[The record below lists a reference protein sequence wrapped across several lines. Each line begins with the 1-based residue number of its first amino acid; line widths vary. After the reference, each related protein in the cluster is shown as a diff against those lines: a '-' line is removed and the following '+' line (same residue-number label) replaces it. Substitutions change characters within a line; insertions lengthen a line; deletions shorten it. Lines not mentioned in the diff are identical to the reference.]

1 METGHSYYIGLMSG
15 TSADAID
22 AALIDLHDPPGFRLV
37 ATHSLPM
44 PDALRSEIE
53 RIVTSATAD
62 LESVAALDMTLG
74 HHFAEAARML
84 CDLAGVACSE
94 VRAIGSHGQTVR
106 HRPRQHPPYTIQI
119 GNPAVIAEQSGIT
132 TVADFRSR
140 DIAAGGEGA
149 PLVPAFHQW
158 LFGDAGEHRAVLNLG
173 GIANL
178 TLLSPEGAVGGFDTG
193 PGNTLLDQWIA
204 THQHGVRYDADGRW
218 AASGRVQPWLLEKL
232 LHDPYFTRP
241 PPKSTG
247 REHFNLAW
255 LRDALGDKDVRP
267 EDVQATLVE
276 LTAESI
282 ARALDAWAP
291 ATYRVYV
298 CGGGR
303 KNTALMA
310 SLTRAWPGHWGVTED
325 LGLDGAWVE
334 ASAFAW
340 LAARTLAR
348 QPGNVPAV
356 TGARRPVVLGAVYWG
371 S

>member
-1 METGHSYYIGLMSG
+1 MKTDHGYYIGLMSG

-22 AALIDLHDPPGFRLV
+22 AVVIELADAPRFRLV

-44 PDALRSEIE
+44 PDAIRAEIE
-53 RIVTSATAD
+53 RIVTAENPD
-62 LESVAALDMTLG
+62 LESAAVLDITLG
-74 HHFAEAARML
+74 QHFVEAACAVCVQGGLSR
-84 CDLAGVACSE
+84 SQI
-94 VRAIGSHGQTVR
+94 RAIGSHGQTIR
-106 HRPRQHPPYTIQI
+106 HRPRHQPPYTLQI
-119 GNPAVIAEQSGIT
+119 GNPAVIAEHTGIT

-149 PLVPAFHQW
+149 PLVPAFHHW
-158 LFGDAGEHRAVLNLG
+158 LFADATEHRAVLNLG

-178 TLLSPEGAVGGFDTG
+178 TLLPPDGAVGGFDTG

-204 THQHGVRYDADGRW
+204 SHKINVRYDAQGRW
-218 AASGRVQPWLLEKL
+218 AASGRVQPWLLDTL
-232 LHDPYFTRP
+232 LADPYFSRP

-255 LRDALGDKDVRP
+255 LRHAIGGHSIRP

-282 ARALDAWAP
+282 ARALVSWAP
-291 ATYRVYV
+291 ATTRVYV

-303 KNTALMA
+303 NNPTLMRRLA
-310 SLTRAWPGHWGVTED
+310 HAWRGHWGGTEE

-340 LAARTLAR
+340 LAAQTLAR
-348 QPGNVPAV
+348 RPGNVPAV

-371 S
+371 